1 MAEHDPEAHRPRRP
15 EPTPGAPPPPPDVVL
30 GVDYGQV
37 RVGLALGHADSG
49 LVLGLPVLHH
59 PGDDE
64 GLALKLAEIARARD
78 ATVVVLGHPV
88 HKSGKASPQSRKVEK
103 LRDRLV
109 ELIPRIRLEL
119 EDERHTSQEAE
130 ASLADAGLRWWQFPK
145 SQIDTAAAIAI
156 VRSWLVRR
164 NPALALE
171 RAEPEPPPAPDPP
184 REASRKQRR
193 KAARRRR
200 GQDEPVEDDHGP

>member
-1 MAEHDPEAHRPRRP
+1 MPEHDPEQHRPKA
-15 EPTPGAPPPPPDVVL
+15 PGAAPDAPDIVL
-30 GVDYGQV
+30 GVDYGHV

-49 LVLGLPVLHH
+49 LVLGLPVLQH

-64 GLALKLAEIARARD
+64 GLALRLAEIARARD
-78 ATVVVLGHPV
+78 ATVVVLGHPL
-88 HKSGKASPQSRKVEK
+88 HASGKASPQSKRVER

-164 NPALALE
+164 NPALALQKD
-171 RAEPEPPPAPDPP
+171 EPEAPPTPDPP
-184 REASRKQRR
+184 REASRKHRR

-200 GQDEPVEDDHGP
+200 GQDEAEDDA